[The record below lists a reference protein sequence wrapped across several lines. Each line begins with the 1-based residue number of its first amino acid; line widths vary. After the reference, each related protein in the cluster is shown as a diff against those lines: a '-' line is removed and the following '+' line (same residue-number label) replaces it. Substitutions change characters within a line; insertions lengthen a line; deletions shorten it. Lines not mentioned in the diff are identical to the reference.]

1 MTTTTLATP
10 MSEITD
16 ARLMYEALSRKLHNV
31 TLDVELRIKA
41 EIAAQIN
48 RLKKERNAVILGH
61 NYMEAALFHSI
72 PDFVGD
78 SLYLSRMAAQTDKD
92 VIVFC
97 GVEFMAETAKI
108 LSPDKTVLLPAE
120 KAGCS
125 LAASISAEDVRRLKE
140 RYPGVPVVTY
150 VNTYAD
156 VKAETDIC
164 CTSGNAVAVVN
175 SLDSERVIFLPDEY
189 LAKNVAE
196 ETGKKIII
204 PTAAGGETQGVD
216 RMDPVPVTLEPQPA
230 SRRDQETGH
239 PIIPLESEEFDLIGW
254 HGRCEVHDKFTVEDI
269 RRVRAEFPDA
279 VILSHPE
286 CSPEVVAESDFT
298 GSTSAMIRHVEQTD
312 APRYLLLTECSMGDN
327 IIGANPDKEML
338 RLCSVRCPHMG
349 QITMEDTLAALEK
362 MQYEITVPEE
372 ILARAARSVQRM
384 VEIG

>member
-1 MTTTTLATP
+1 MTTATIATP
-10 MSEITD
+10 LAEITE
-16 ARLMYEALSRKLHNV
+16 AGPMYEALARKLHNV
-31 TLDVELRIKA
+31 ALDVELRIKA
-41 EIAAQIN
+41 ELAAQIN

-78 SLYLSRMAAQTDKD
+78 SLYLSRMAAKTDKD

-125 LAASISAEDVRRLKE
+125 LAASITGEDVRRLKAQ
-140 RYPGVPVVTY
+140 YPGVPVVTY

-156 VKAETDIC
+156 VKAETDVC

-175 SLDSERVIFLPDEY
+175 SLDADRVIFIPDEY
-189 LAKNVAE
+189 LARNVAQ
-196 ETGKKIII
+196 ETGKQIII
-204 PTAAGGETQGVD
+204 PRDVD
-216 RMDPVPVTLEPQPA
+216 RDSPDGDLSEPQTVDA
-230 SRRDQETGH
+230 ETGH
-239 PIIPLESEEFDLIGW
+239 PIIPLETEAFDLIGW
-254 HGRCEVHDKFTVEDI
+254 HGRCEVHEKFTVQDI
-269 RRVRAEFPDA
+269 ENVRREYADVSIVA
-279 VILSHPE
+279 HPE
-286 CSPEVVAESDFT
+286 CSPEVVAASDFT
-298 GSTSAMIRHVEQTD
+298 GSTTSMIRYVEETE
-312 APRYLLLTECSMGDN
+312 APRFLLLTECSMGDN

-338 RLCSVRCPHMG
+338 RLCAVRCPHMG

-362 MQYEITVPEE
+362 MQYEISVPEE